1 MREHWKQHAD
11 ARLALEERYLIRS
24 EEALDEAFA
33 RIDKLI
39 DALPGTPEWEELD
52 LLSELVWAYKQREHP
67 ITPPDPIGLLNDK
80 IEDGEIAPE
89 QLKKVLPNRSTRSQV
104 LNKKRRIAMKAAL
117 EMVDRGWVPVES
129 FFQTSYW
136 NSFD

>member
-1 MREHWKQHAD
+1 MNNTSLLLKP
-11 ARLALEERYLIRS
+11 IRS
-24 EEALDEAFA
+24 EEELDQAFA
-33 RIDKLI
+33 RINELI
-39 DALPGTPEWEELD
+39 DAYPGTPEWEELD
-52 LLSELVWAYKQREHP
+52 LLSELIWAYEQRAHP
-67 ITPPDPIGLLNDK
+67 IHPPDPIDLLNSK
-80 IEDGEIAPE
+80 LKDGEIAPE
-89 QLKKVLPNRSTRSQV
+89 QLKEVLPNRSTRSQV